1 MTAPDQQ
8 PDFPDI
14 DVPDDGLTGSQR
26 QQVKDLAQRI
36 IDAGGNAP
44 LQDEL
49 NGLPRGLRR
58 RAMNRYQSFF
68 EDSES
73 RRAKNAAAR
82 ADDDN
87 GQATKDA
94 AQLAR
99 QAARQADRGRTRK
112 VLVVPIEE
120 GVTEWDKSSVVEVES
135 QEPVVPQG

>member
-68 EDSES
+68 EDS
-73 RRAKNAAAR
+73 AAAR